1 MTTEKYERPAEVA
14 AELAAL
20 PGEDDPAYLTEL
32 ESISLEVLVIARR
45 QAVGGPLHDDIVEIL
60 GNRVV
65 TPIRAA
71 VKRHSRVSYEEH
83 QDAQQDT
90 MERFWE
96 AIQSES
102 FFEVRFNRAL
112 MMLARHVG
120 ERIRGGKQRAWE
132 RAAERLGR
140 PRGEGDDLYPDVADE
155 DDEYEALLDRML
167 IDAALGTLPEEQ
179 AVALTLHYRLG
190 LPVFSKDPGVR
201 TVASEL
207 GWSERKA
214 RQLIADGRAAA
225 KLSIE
230 QEEAS

>member
-1 MTTEKYERPAEVA
+1 M
-14 AELAAL
+14 
-20 PGEDDPAYLTEL
+20 
-32 ESISLEVLVIARR
+32 
-45 QAVGGPLHDDIVEIL
+45 
-60 GNRVV
+60 V

-155 DDEYEALLDRML
+155 DDEYEALLEPHAESMPRWEHCPKSRRWPSRCTTDSGCRSS
-167 IDAALGTLPEEQ
+167 AKT
-179 AVALTLHYRLG
+179 
-190 LPVFSKDPGVR
+190 PGVR
-201 TVASEL
+201 TVRL
-207 GWSERKA
+207 
-214 RQLIADGRAAA
+214 RAG
-225 KLSIE
+225 LV
-230 QEEAS
+230 